1 MHINMKNKYNTT
13 RKYVLMGMILTMSIF
28 LIGCE
33 KDNKDNE
40 FIELT
45 MDNYA
50 QYLDVKLVQKL
61 SGQHGYITDICL
73 ETSDAKNKS
82 SWYKKIEYKA
92 SVKGASTNYNYND
105 VVVSVIASGTYDTY
119 DLEEGQWVRKNNNPI
134 DLKFDVKTNIAGDGS
149 GEEIIISDRWIHET
163 LVNATFEVVAVS
175 GTVTPAK

>member
-13 RKYVLMGMILTMSIF
+13 RKYVLMVMILTMSIF

-50 QYLDVKLVQKL
+50 QYLDVDLWQKY
-61 SGQHGYITDICL
+61 GGEHGYFKHVCL
-73 ETSDAKNKS
+73 EQYNARDTNTWWKEIV
-82 SWYKKIEYKA
+82 YEA

-105 VVVSVIASGTYDTY
+105 VVASVIASGTYDTY

-134 DLKFDVKTNIAGDGS
+134 DLKFDVKTNIAGDGN
-149 GEEIIISDRWIHET
+149 GKEKIISDRWIHET